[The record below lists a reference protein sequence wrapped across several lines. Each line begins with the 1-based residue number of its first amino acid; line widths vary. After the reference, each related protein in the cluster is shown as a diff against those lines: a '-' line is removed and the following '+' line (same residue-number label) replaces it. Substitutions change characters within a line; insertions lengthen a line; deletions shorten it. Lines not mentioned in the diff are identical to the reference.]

1 MVMVYL
7 SRGVDNKDF
16 GSHWAFY
23 SKRKA
28 WPMEVIRY
36 RHVLEVNPKR
46 LLWKPSRLLFSSH
59 ALSHRHSPPAS
70 EFLEQTEETTGACH
84 SCLVKMSPASGKD
97 RILQSSIVFY
107 INFYGYTK
115 FSSFCLITVSVRG
128 ANLSKFLPSIK
139 PSLWKG
145 GKKKEK
151 KKDWWKSRWS
161 IQRKGPRKEHL
172 KKERFLRRTPLNT
185 KITIASLKAQ
195 RETAA
200 ISTSWQQPTYA
211 PHSFPITP
219 AWHLDRCAHLLSWKG
234 FCTYQGN
241 LKSKTCCR

>member
-1 MVMVYL
+1 MKRTIKLLDKSPKLLKKSLNPKHNMVMVYL

-151 KKDWWKSRWS
+151 KKRLM
-161 IQRKGPRKEHL
+161 KEQMIHTKEGAKERTPKERAFL
-172 KKERFLRRTPLNT
+172 KKNPSQYKNHHCLSESSKRNCSNFNILTTTHLCSTFLSYYTSLTP
-185 KITIASLKAQ
+185 
-195 RETAA
+195 
-200 ISTSWQQPTYA
+200 
-211 PHSFPITP
+211 
-219 AWHLDRCAHLLSWKG
+219 G
-234 FCTYQGN
+234 
-241 LKSKTCCR
+241 